1 MGITERVEKL
11 ADEQGVPESQVIE
24 EALEKGVESLWDEY
38 VLSRYIEGD
47 IDREEAVNLVGLE
60 KVKRADREIDVMK
73 EDIEWGLS
81 A

>member
-38 VLSRYIEGD
+38 VLSEYVEGN
-47 IDREEAVNLVGLE
+47 IDREEAVDLVGLE
-60 KVKRADREIDVMK
+60 KVKRSDREVDVMK
-73 EDIEWGLS
+73 DDTEWGLN

>member
-38 VLSRYIEGD
+38 VLSEYVEGN
-47 IDREEAVNLVGLE
+47 IDREEAVDLVGLE
-60 KVKRADREIDVMK
+60 KVKRSDREVDVMK
-73 EDIEWGLS
+73 DDIEWGLN